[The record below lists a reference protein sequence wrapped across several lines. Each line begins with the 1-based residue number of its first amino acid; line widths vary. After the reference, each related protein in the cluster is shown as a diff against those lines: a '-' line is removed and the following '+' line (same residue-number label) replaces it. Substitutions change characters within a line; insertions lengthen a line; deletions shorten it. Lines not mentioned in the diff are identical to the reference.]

1 MKSHTKTL
9 ILNTLAGKTAN
20 SVKPLYLF
28 ISKIKSEH
36 LRN

>member
-9 ILNTLAGKTAN
+9 LLNTLAGKTAN
-20 SVKPLYLF
+20 SVRLLYLF
-28 ISKIKSEH
+28 INKIKWVH

>member
-9 ILNTLAGKTAN
+9 LLNTLAGKTAN

-28 ISKIKSEH
+28 VNKIKWVY